1 MLKSTL
7 RGRRAAHKE
16 SLGAQPDSAGL
27 SLREFGRLFS
37 DERMAKHYGKESR
50 DLDTARC
57 ATQRPKVS
65 AQSCRT

>member
-1 MLKSTL
+1 MVEA
-7 RGRRAAHKE
+7 GRRAAHKE

-37 DERMAKHYGKESR
+37 DERMAKHYGKEAR

-57 ATQRPKVS
+57 ARQRSWLRKVT
-65 AQSCRT
+65 CRA